1 VSDFSKRVHNG
12 CSEVDESVVD
22 RTIARKSGPLAF
34 HCNPFLFHSRLL
46 TYPYQ
51 FLSSSSQRYS
61 TLHLITIE
69 KPFVACNPPQ
79 EKHGYG
85 SATPSFN
92 EQLASL
98 DSLPLF
104 RSSLPDDPADNVG
117 LSAL

>member
-1 VSDFSKRVHNG
+1 M
-12 CSEVDESVVD
+12 
-22 RTIARKSGPLAF
+22 TPALP
-34 HCNPFLFHSRLL
+34 

-61 TLHLITIE
+61 TLHLITIK

-92 EQLASL
+92 EHLASL
-98 DSLPLF
+98 DSLPF
-104 RSSLPDDPADNVG
+104 FISSLPDDPADNVA
-117 LSAL
+117 LSALRSLVHDGTPDGLYIVYALPLCYCTVQVVLI